1 MRTGGCMPILCF
13 QLASPVDPAAD
24 AKAAAAE
31 AGRPACGRPLRVVIA
46 GGGTGGHLFPG
57 IAVAEEIRARGACN
71 QVLFVSRGNEFE
83 RAALA
88 RAGFTLETIS
98 VEGLKGRGLR
108 NQARVIIHLPGSV
121 VQSARRLRG
130 FRPDLV
136 IGLGSYSAGP
146 VVVAA
151 WLLRIP
157 IALCEQNTLPGIT
170 NRVLARLADR
180 IFTSFEQTGGFDPH
194 RVLWTGNP
202 LRREIV
208 RAAARGTA
216 AHPPAPH
223 RLFTVLV
230 IGGSQ
235 GAHSINMAVA
245 AALERLPGR
254 NRFFFIHQTGTA
266 DEAQVREAY
275 RRAGT
280 DARVQAFFDDMDV
293 QYRQADL
300 AVCRAGATTV
310 AEITALG
317 KPAVYIPF
325 PFAAD
330 DHQRLNAQRMV
341 EAGAAEMIAED
352 QLSAERL
359 GERIGFYASHPEA
372 LARLAERAARLG
384 KPDAAQRIVN
394 ECCRLVAGRSTGQ
407 PADGAGRGE
416 TGRACQR
423 PPV

>member
-1 MRTGGCMPILCF
+1 
-13 QLASPVDPAAD
+13 
-24 AKAAAAE
+24 
-31 AGRPACGRPLRVVIA
+31 
-46 GGGTGGHLFPG
+46 
-57 IAVAEEIRARGACN
+57 VAEEIRARGSRN
-71 QVLFVSRGNEFE
+71 RVLFVSRGNAFE

-88 RAGFTLETIS
+88 RAGFPLETIS
-98 VEGLKGRGLR
+98 VEGLKGRGLW
-108 NQARVIIHLPGSV
+108 NQARVLFRLPWGV
-121 VQSARRLRG
+121 AQSARRLRV
-130 FRPDLV
+130 FRPELV

-146 VVVAA
+146 VIMAA
-151 WLLRIP
+151 WLLGIP

-180 IFTSFEQTGGFDPH
+180 IFTSFERTGGFDPD

-208 RAAARGTA
+208 SAAAKGPCAEPA
-216 AHPPAPH
+216 APRRP
-223 RLFTVLV
+223 FTVLV

-245 AALERLPGR
+245 AALDRLCDR
-254 NRFFFIHQTGTA
+254 NRFFFIHQTGAA
-266 DEAQVREAY
+266 DETRVREDY
-275 RRAGT
+275 RRAGV
-280 DARVQAFFDDMDV
+280 DARVQAFFEDMDI

-300 AVCRAGATTV
+300 AICRAGATTV

-341 EAGAAEMIAED
+341 EAGAAEMIPEE
-352 QLSAERL
+352 QLSAARL
-359 GERIGFYASHPEA
+359 GERIGFYAAHPEV

-384 KPDAAQRIVN
+384 KPDAARRIVD
-394 ECCRLVAGRSTGQ
+394 ECYRLIELQASAQTRDQRLNGPTGE
-407 PADGAGRGE
+407 R
-416 TGRACQR
+416 
-423 PPV
+423 

>member
-1 MRTGGCMPILCF
+1 MRAGGRMHTLCF
-13 QLASPVDPAAD
+13 QLASPVDPVAG
-24 AKAAAAE
+24 AKTAGD
-31 AGRPACGRPLRVVIA
+31 AGRPESSRPLRVVIA

-57 IAVAEEIRARGACN
+57 IAVAEEIRARGARN
-71 QVLFVSRGNEFE
+71 RVLFVSRGNEFE
-83 RAALA
+83 QAALA
-88 RAGFTLETIS
+88 RAGFPLETIS
-98 VEGLKGRGLR
+98 VEGLKGRGLW
-108 NQARVIIHLPGSV
+108 NQARVLFHLPWSLA
-121 VQSARRLRG
+121 QSARRLRV
-130 FRPDLV
+130 FRPELV

-146 VVVAA
+146 VVMAA
-151 WLLRIP
+151 WLLGLP
-157 IALCEQNTLPGIT
+157 IALCEQNTLPGVT

-208 RAAARGTA
+208 NAAARGA
-216 AHPPAPH
+216 QAEPPAPH
-223 RLFTVLV
+223 RPFTVLV

-245 AALERLPGR
+245 AALDRLCDR
-254 NRFFFIHQTGTA
+254 DRFFFIHQTGAA
-266 DEAQVREAY
+266 DETQVREAY

-280 DARVQAFFDDMDV
+280 DARVQAFFEDMDV

-300 AVCRAGATTV
+300 AICRAGATTV

-317 KPAVYIPF
+317 KPAMYIPF

-341 EAGAAEMIAED
+341 EAGAAEMIPEE
-352 QLSAERL
+352 QLSAGRL
-359 GERIGFYASHPEA
+359 GERIGFYAAHPEV

-384 KPDAAQRIVN
+384 KPDAAQRIVD
-394 ECCRLVAGRSTGQ
+394 ECCRLIAGRTPGQ
-407 PADGAGRGE
+407 PADRP
-416 TGRACQR
+416 TG
-423 PPV
+423 